1 MAVIHLHQFTP
12 LILGLTSNFKMKA
25 KMKSKNIIMAALAV
39 SLLLAGCSDDFL
51 NRPPQ
56 DALVD
61 ANFFKTDEQLL
72 ANTAPLY
79 SSAWKTYV
87 DKANFKLGDIR
98 GGTVFRAWGDRD
110 AVEFNIT
117 DVSEPN
123 EQAYQ
128 AFFVII
134 GQSNLV
140 IHNINTFAGPDVSE
154 EIKNHALA
162 EARFMRATAYQ
173 HLVMNYGPVPIIE
186 NNIEHLFSP
195 NLRRN
200 TVESVWEFIRR
211 DYEFAAA
218 NLLSESIQPGRIT
231 KWSAEG
237 MLARTHLT
245 LAGLGASPG
254 ARNQEHLNKAMEYA
268 DRVITMSGKSLLQ
281 NYEDLF
287 RYPYDNNQE
296 SLFELQWVF
305 TTAPN
310 GYEASNT
317 MVSQITY
324 SNNIAGNGDGWG
336 GDLSGT
342 WWLLSLYDGLIV
354 DDGATPGFTLDERLK
369 ATFMLPGFTYPEITD
384 KSTGAALVFPDPGT
398 SDNNYASIKK
408 YVVGAIPGASD
419 RQRYP
424 NNTYMLRLAEMYLI
438 YAEAALG
445 NQEYTKDQTTLDHF
459 NAVHTRA
466 GLPPIIADDVNGP
479 DSLAWRMIFDERIKE
494 FAMESM
500 AWYDLVR
507 LHYYD
512 PDLAYE
518 IIDAQDRGLFV
529 ARPNQWPNPT
539 AWTFERTS
547 WFTNRF
553 ANAEPGNFRLPFP
566 ASEVSNAPSL
576 SEEPVGY
583 EFRD

>member
-1 MAVIHLHQFTP
+1 MRKST
-12 LILGLTSNFKMKA
+12 ILL
-25 KMKSKNIIMAALAV
+25 AALTASV
-39 SLLLAGCSDDFL
+39 MLAGCSEDFL

-56 DALVD
+56 DRLVD
-61 ANFFKTDEQLL
+61 ANFYQSDEQVL
-72 ANTAPLY
+72 AGTAPLY
-79 SSAWKTYV
+79 SGAWKSYV

-128 AFFVII
+128 AFFII
-134 GQSNLV
+134 VGQSNLA
-140 IHNINTFAGPDVSE
+140 IHNINTYAGPEVSE
-154 EIKNHALA
+154 EVKNHAIA
-162 EARFMRATAYQ
+162 EARFMRATAYT
-173 HLVMNYGPVPIIE
+173 HLVMNYGDVPIIE
-186 NNIEHLFSP
+186 NNLDHLFNP
-195 NLRRN
+195 TLKRNL
-200 TVESVWEFIRR
+200 VSDVWEFIKR

-218 NLLSESIQPGRIT
+218 NLPEESVQPGRLT

-254 ARNQEHLNKAMEYA
+254 ARHQEHLDKAKEYA
-268 DRVITMSGKSLLQ
+268 ERVITMSGKRLLD
-281 NYEDLF
+281 NYADLF
-287 RYPYDNNQE
+287 RYPYDNNEE
-296 SLFELQWVF
+296 SLFELQWVY

-324 SNNIAGNGDGWG
+324 TNDIAANGDGWG
-336 GDLSGT
+336 GDLSAT

-354 DDGATPGFTLDERLK
+354 DDGATPGFTLDQRLK
-369 ATFMLPGFTYPEITD
+369 ASFMLPGFTYPEIINNA
-384 KSTGAALVFPDPGT
+384 TGQPHVFPDPGT
-398 SDNNYASIKK
+398 SDNNFASIKK
-408 YVVGAIPGASD
+408 YVIGKIPGETD

-445 NQEYTKDQTTLDHF
+445 NQASTQDPAVLEHF
-459 NAVHTRA
+459 NAIRARA
-466 GLPPIIADDVNGP
+466 GVPPVNPNDTQGGP
-479 DSLAWRMIFDERIKE
+479 TEVTWQMIFEERMKE

-507 LHYYD
+507 LSYYD
-512 PDLAYE
+512 AQKAYD
-518 IIDAQDRGLFV
+518 IINAQDRGLFV
-529 ARPNQWPNPT
+529 ATPNQWPNPT
-539 AWTFERTS
+539 AWTFTKTS
-547 WFTNRF
+547 WFANRF
-553 ANAEPGNFRLPFP
+553 ANANSGNFRLPIP
-566 ASEVSNAPSL
+566 ASEVSQAPSL
-576 SEEPVGY
+576 NEEPVPY
-583 EFRD
+583 EFAQ